1 MSRSAYRF
9 IGFVVWRAFRWYL
22 RDRLRPLR
30 TFVVR
35 AVALLAGLVAA
46 AALARRATR

>member
-22 RDRLRPLR
+22 RDRLRPIR
-30 TFVVR
+30 RFVVR
-35 AVALLAGLVAA
+35 SFALLAGLLVA